1 MIRKALHSLSMAKK
15 FLLLSAMT
23 FILPLGFFVYFS
35 YMSYSSTVDNKLFQM
50 TENVLSLIEKNV
62 QYTINDVSDTGNI
75 IMTSGEVQSVLS
87 VNPDAADY
95 HQQILS
101 HETAVEDLLI
111 NLTNNKQYIGTILL
125 ALLFVPALN
134 LAGMIASRMKRQLSE
149 MGIRKAFGASKAS
162 LLMQVF
168 WENLFL
174 TGLGGLL
181 GLLLSYLIVYCGRNW
196 LPDLLSAYSDV
207 IPEGVDSFLTPG
219 MLLNPVVIGIT
230 FLVSLILNVLSA
242 LIPALHALKKDI
254 VYSLNDKR

>member
-1 MIRKALHSLSMAKK
+1 MGKTDTDVWDYPA
-15 FLLLSAMT
+15 
-23 FILPLGFFVYFS
+23 GF
-35 YMSYSSTVDNKLFQM
+35 
-50 TENVLSLIEKNV
+50 
-62 QYTINDVSDTGNI
+62 
-75 IMTSGEVQSVLS
+75 
-87 VNPDAADY
+87 A
-95 HQQILS
+95 
-101 HETAVEDLLI
+101 
-111 NLTNNKQYIGTILL
+111 
-125 ALLFVPALN
+125 ALN